1 MIMLSGT
8 EMWLLHSIVSMFLWI
23 TFIGLIFLVVGLG
36 IYTVEKLIGTSE
48 NDNKNDKGDKN
59 NGQKRN

>member
-1 MIMLSGT
+1 MIMLSST

>member
-1 MIMLSGT
+1 MIMLSST

-23 TFIGLIFLVVGLG
+23 TFIGLIFLVVGIG

-48 NDNKNDKGDKN
+48 NDNKNSKGDKN
-59 NGQKRN
+59 NG

>member
-1 MIMLSGT
+1 MIMLSSI

-23 TFIGLIFLVVGLG
+23 TFIGLIFLVVGIG

-48 NDNKNDKGDKN
+48 NDNKNSKGDKN
-59 NGQKRN
+59 NG

>member
-1 MIMLSGT
+1 MIMLSSI

-23 TFIGLIFLVVGLG
+23 TFIGLILLVLGLG
-36 IYTVEKLIGTSE
+36 FYTAEKLIGTSE

-59 NGQKRN
+59 NG

>member
-1 MIMLSGT
+1 MIMLSSI

-23 TFIGLIFLVVGLG
+23 TFIGLILLVLGLG
-36 IYTVEKLIGTSE
+36 FYTVEKLIGTSE

>member
-1 MIMLSGT
+1 MIMLSST

-36 IYTVEKLIGTSE
+36 IYTVEKFIGTSE

>member
-1 MIMLSGT
+1 MIMLSST

-23 TFIGLIFLVVGLG
+23 TFIGLILLVVGIG

-48 NDNKNDKGDKN
+48 NDNKNSKGDKN
-59 NGQKRN
+59 NG

>member
-1 MIMLSGT
+1 MIMLSSI

-23 TFIGLIFLVVGLG
+23 TFIGLILLVLGLG
-36 IYTVEKLIGTSE
+36 FYTVERLIGTSE

>member
-8 EMWLLHSIVSMFLWI
+8 EIWLLHSIVSMFLWI

-59 NGQKRN
+59 NG

>member
-1 MIMLSGT
+1 MIMLSST

-36 IYTVEKLIGTSE
+36 IYTVERLIGTSE

>member
-1 MIMLSGT
+1 MIMLSST

-59 NGQKRN
+59 NG

>member
-1 MIMLSGT
+1 MLSST

-36 IYTVEKLIGTSE
+36 IYTVERLIGTSE

>member
-1 MIMLSGT
+1 MIMLSSI

>member
-1 MIMLSGT
+1 MIMLSST

-23 TFIGLIFLVVGLG
+23 TFIGLIFLVVGIG

-59 NGQKRN
+59 NG

>member
-1 MIMLSGT
+1 MIMLSSI

-23 TFIGLIFLVVGLG
+23 TFIGTILLVLGLG

-59 NGQKRN
+59 NE